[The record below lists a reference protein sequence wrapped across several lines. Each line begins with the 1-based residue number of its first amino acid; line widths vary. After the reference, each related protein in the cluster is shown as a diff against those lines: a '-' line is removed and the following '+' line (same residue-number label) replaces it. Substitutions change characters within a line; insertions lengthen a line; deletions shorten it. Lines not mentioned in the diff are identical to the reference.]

1 MYRRSYTF
9 QKSCFTELP
18 HSQLPR
24 VTLPLLIRLA
34 FLPVERTYDLEVIS
48 QVLTRF
54 KDELTT
60 RLPVETLIIK
70 LEAEEIISPQER
82 IIIEG
87 ANNR

>member
-1 MYRRSYTF
+1 M
-9 QKSCFTELP
+9 
-18 HSQLPR
+18 
-24 VTLPLLIRLA
+24 TLPLLIRLA